1 MSDDTLDKINMVLGT
16 FLLKDLYMAL
26 EGTGITIRQTT
37 LAKIENALIE
47 VSQ

>member
-1 MSDDTLDKINMVLGT
+1 MRDDTLDKIDSILKT
-16 FLLKDLYMAL
+16 FLLKDLYKVL
-26 EGTGITIRQTT
+26 EGSNITIRMTV